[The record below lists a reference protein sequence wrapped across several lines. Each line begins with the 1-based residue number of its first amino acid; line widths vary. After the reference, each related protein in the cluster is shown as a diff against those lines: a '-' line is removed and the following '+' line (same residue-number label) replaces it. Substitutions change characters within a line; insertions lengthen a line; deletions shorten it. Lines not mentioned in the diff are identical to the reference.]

1 VVSENQ
7 CIGWALTI
15 SIFSSEGIMTRRN
28 DRVFST
34 TAISMLV
41 PWAKYLR
48 FRLKAM
54 LASRVARTIV

>member
-1 VVSENQ
+1 
-7 CIGWALTI
+7 
-15 SIFSSEGIMTRRN
+15 MTRRN